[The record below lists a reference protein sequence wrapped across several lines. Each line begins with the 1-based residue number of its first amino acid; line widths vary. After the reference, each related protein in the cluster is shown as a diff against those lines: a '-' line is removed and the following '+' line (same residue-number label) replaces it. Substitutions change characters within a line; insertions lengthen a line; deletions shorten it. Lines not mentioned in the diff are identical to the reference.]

1 MQLHMRILE
10 HRKNNR
16 VDAAN
21 SMERELEDMINQ
33 QSSSDRQEG

>member
-16 VDAAN
+16 MDAAM
-21 SMERELEDMINQ
+21 SMERELEDLINSQ
-33 QSSSDRQEG
+33 IFPEHHD